1 MDLYNKTNKERKQH
15 MKDLMTE
22 KINGE
27 NSNNQLITLQYRQK
41 VERYESDSL
50 KLRYAHLGDS
60 IEFLGNTKVIQDKL

>member
-27 NSNNQLITLQYRQK
+27 NSNN
-41 VERYESDSL
+41 
-50 KLRYAHLGDS
+50 
-60 IEFLGNTKVIQDKL
+60 